1 MLTCV
6 STILATPLLK
16 RPEHV
21 ELVQKLKVFV
31 ENNLAGNAW
40 R

>member
-6 STILATPLLK
+6 SMIIANTLLK
-16 RPEHV
+16 RPKHV
-21 ELVQKLKVFV
+21 ELVQKLKVFID
-31 ENNLAGNAW
+31 NNLAGNAW